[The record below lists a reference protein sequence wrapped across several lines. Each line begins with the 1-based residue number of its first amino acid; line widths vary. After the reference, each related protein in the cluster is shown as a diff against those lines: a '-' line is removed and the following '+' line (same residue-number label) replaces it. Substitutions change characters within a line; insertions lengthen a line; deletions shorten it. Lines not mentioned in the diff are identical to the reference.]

1 MLYEVH
7 NYVEKN
13 VLSLGGA
20 RKKWAFILLQSKV
33 ETTFHKYFKFV
44 SLVKNLYIFYK
55 YVFCSTYR
63 YILLSVY
70 TLW

>member
-33 ETTFHKYFKFV
+33 ETTFQKYFKFL
-44 SLVKNLYIFYK
+44 SLFKNSNIFYK
-55 YVFCSTYR
+55 YVFCSTYK
-63 YILLSVY
+63 YIFLCVY
-70 TLW
+70 TF